1 MKRALLLLLFLTAV
15 LVASAQEI
23 TFEATVDRNTVAAGD
38 RFRYTL
44 TLSNADG
51 QITPPNWGAF
61 QQAGGA
67 SQSQSMNVMNGR
79 MSRSTAYTWVLAA
92 PDKEGSYTIPAATV
106 RVGGGTI
113 QSKAITMTVTKGAPP
128 AAQGGS
134 GVVVQGG
141 NRDLFMSVTVSKNEV
156 FVGEP
161 VTAVWTLWSRY
172 NELQP
177 EKMDVP
183 DPAGFWVERLTK
195 GERHWEDRL
204 RTLNGLQY
212 RVAIWEEQLLY
223 PQKSGTIP
231 IGPASMSA
239 LVGRNFFHRGE
250 VIEFTSNK
258 VDLKVKPLPPG
269 EPADFSGAV
278 GKLEMLA
285 TADRTEVGADEAITL
300 TVRVSGQANL
310 KLINAPDLELPGDFE
325 SYEPKV
331 LDKIGVAASGI
342 SGSRAFEW
350 VIIPRHEGEYVI
362 PPVTMSYFDLGTKSY
377 RTLRSDSIVVR
388 VGAGSGQAQVPG
400 VQRPD
405 RSDVEV
411 LENDIRF
418 IRQGDLHLR
427 AKGEQLFG
435 SWAYW
440 AGMLAP
446 GLLFLGAWAYRR
458 KREGELSDPQG
469 LRRRKA
475 DKLARQRL
483 KEAHAALGGG
493 DANTFH
499 TALSKALRGYFGDK
513 LGLGAAEVTME
524 RLNERFGATAEG
536 KAMVKDAEGLLAEC
550 DLARFAP
557 SSVAPRQEL
566 YDRAVAL
573 IGHAEN
579 QLKS

>member
-1 MKRALLLLLFLTAV
+1 MKRALLLFPFLAAV

-23 TFEATVDRNTVAAGD
+23 TFEATADRSSVAAGD

-51 QITPPNWGAF
+51 QITQPNWGAF
-61 QQAGGA
+61 RQAGGA
-67 SQSQSMNVMNGR
+67 SQSQSMNAINGR
-79 MSRSTAYTWVLAA
+79 MSRSTAYTWVLMA
-92 PDKEGSYTIPAATV
+92 PDKEGSYTIPAASV
-106 RVGGGTI
+106 RIGGGTI
-113 QSKAITMTVTKGAPP
+113 QSKAITMVVTKGAPAAP
-128 AAQGGS
+128 QGSNGTVAQGN
-134 GVVVQGG
+134 
-141 NRDLFMSVTVSKNEV
+141 NRDLFMSLTLSKNEV

-172 NELQP
+172 TGLQP
-177 EKMDVP
+177 INMEVP
-183 DPAGFWVERLTK
+183 SPAGFWVEKIARS
-195 GERHWEDRL
+195 ERHFEDRP
-204 RTLNGLQY
+204 RTLNGFQY
-212 RVAIWEEQLLY
+212 RVAIWDEQVLY
-223 PQKSGTIP
+223 PQKAGTLS
-231 IGPASMSA
+231 IGPANMSA
-239 LVGRNFFHRGE
+239 LIGRDFFHRGE
-250 VIEFTSNK
+250 EVQFTSNK
-258 VDLKVKPLPPG
+258 VDLKVKPLPAG
-269 EPADFSGAV
+269 QPADFSGAV

-285 TADRTEVGADEAITL
+285 TADRMEVSADEAITL

-310 KLINAPDLELPGDFE
+310 KLINAPELDLPSDFE

-362 PPVTMSYFDLGTKSY
+362 PPVTMSYFDPGMRSY
-377 RTLRSDSIVVR
+377 RTLRSDSIMVR

-427 AKGEQLFG
+427 EKGEELFG

-440 AGMLAP
+440 AGMTAP
-446 GLLFLGAWAYRR
+446 GLLFLVAWFFRR
-458 KREGELSDPQG
+458 KRDGDMADPQG

-499 TALSKALRGYFGDK
+499 TALSKALRGYLGDK
-513 LGLGAAEVTME
+513 LGLGAAEVTIE
-524 RLNERFGATAEG
+524 RLNERFGPGPEG
-536 KAMVKDAEGLLAEC
+536 GALVKDADALLAEC

-557 SSVAPRQEL
+557 SAAAPRQEL
-566 YDRAVAL
+566 YDRAVML
-573 IGHAEN
+573 IGRAEN
-579 QLKS
+579 LLKA